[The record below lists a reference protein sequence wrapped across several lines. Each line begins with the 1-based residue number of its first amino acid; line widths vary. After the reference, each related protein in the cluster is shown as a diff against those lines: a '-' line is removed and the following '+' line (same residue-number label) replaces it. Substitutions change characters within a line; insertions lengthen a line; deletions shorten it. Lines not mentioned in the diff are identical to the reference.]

1 VVCPCTASLELGSD
15 YDHCTVALVFHV
27 DKGEVDGVDVSGL
40 TVAPVA
46 QAPKF
51 MHEGNWKLGLLI
63 DEKAS
68 DEQVEKLGGVFSG
81 QLGGPMGALAPLVGE
96 VLGVERVP
104 MQFSSDDGHHR
115 LTVGDMG
122 EVDVNDV
129 VPFGSESGEPA
140 QITNVFHPAGS
151 TLTIAKASEASGI
164 SAFGL
169 DVSNAGK
176 SAFSGPFAWS
186 G

>member
-1 VVCPCTASLELGSD
+1 
-15 YDHCTVALVFHV
+15 
-27 DKGEVDGVDVSGL
+27 
-40 TVAPVA
+40 
-46 QAPKF
+46 
-51 MHEGNWKLGLLI
+51 
-63 DEKAS
+63 
-68 DEQVEKLGGVFSG
+68 VFSG

-96 VLGVERVP
+96 VLGIERVP
-104 MQFSSDDGHHR
+104 MTFESDDGHHK
-115 LTVGDMG
+115 LVVGDMG

-140 QITNVFHPAGS
+140 QLNNVFHPAGP
-151 TLTIAKASEASGI
+151 TLTIAKASGSSGI